1 MLIVVNS
8 RRKASMLDRMRA
20 RMAALTAKSKFIE
33 TRLLEPK
40 RFDGKRKAEFEV
52 ECERSGVPRL
62 DGAYE
67 FALNVTQRE
76 CTLEKVEDMMRA
88 QLKRLGDEIDR
99 NTTSLVCG

>member
-1 MLIVVNS
+1 M
-8 RRKASMLDRMRA
+8 
-20 RMAALTAKSKFIE
+20 
-33 TRLLEPK
+33 
-40 RFDGKRKAEFEV
+40 

-76 CTLEKVEDMMRA
+76 CTLEKVEDMRA

-99 NTTSLVCG
+99 NTTSLVWVPFVVRGAALFRTSPQPSVSTV